1 MVAEGT
7 WVTPGKPEVDVDEDE
22 EDESGDFIVLERGHH
37 ETAEVAEDS
46 LLPANQT
53 KSLTAVPMK
62 LAQ

>member
-1 MVAEGT
+1 M
-7 WVTPGKPEVDVDEDE
+7 TPGKPEVDVDEDE
-22 EDESGDFIVLERGHH
+22 EDESGDFIVLERGRH